1 MGKLMKVLR
10 DFQEPWAVWAKCF
23 PPIPPQFSTDED
35 ATVWRVQCML
45 MGAEI
50 RYSMYLKVLEKWIL
64 DHGIESSKDE
74 WPLPPW
80 YVLSL

>member
-1 MGKLMKVLR
+1 MSKLRNVLR
-10 DFQEPWAVWAKCF
+10 DVQRPDLAWAACF
-23 PPIPPQFSTDED
+23 PPIPPQFSTTED
-35 ATVWRVQCML
+35 IVVWRVQCML

-64 DHGIESSKDE
+64 DHGIKSPKDQ

-80 YVLSL
+80 YVLSQ